1 MSLIDLITGNA
12 GNQVATDAENKFGIS
27 KNQVIA
33 LLAVAAPLV
42 ISYLRKKS
50 QENSSEADALNNALD
65 KDHDGSILN
74 NPSQAV
80 ERQAEGNSILSHIFG
95 GEKANVENQLS
106 QNTGISMDKIGPILA
121 MLAPI
126 IMGYIGKE
134 KQSNGVT
141 SGGGLGDL
149 LGGILGNAQNQAQS
163 QPSNPL
169 NDILGSVLGGGSNGQ
184 SAGNP
189 LNDILGSVLGGGSQA
204 NSSGNPLTDILG
216 SVLGG
221 GQQNQQQGGLGG
233 ILGGILGGK

>member
-50 QENSSEADALNNALD
+50 QENPQEADALNNALD

-74 NPSQAV
+74 DPSQAAA
-80 ERQAEGNSILSHIFG
+80 RQQEGGSILDHIFG
-95 GEKANVENQLS
+95 GQKANVENQLS

-121 MLAPI
+121 MLAPV
-126 IMGYIGKE
+126 IMGFIGKE
-134 KQSNGVT
+134 KQASGVN

-149 LGGILGNAQNQAQS
+149 LAGILGNAQNQAQAQS
-163 QPSNPL
+163 SSPL
-169 NDILGSVLGGGSNGQ
+169 NDILGSVLGGSQGKS
-184 SAGNP
+184 SGNP
-189 LNDILGSVLGGGSQA
+189 LNDILGSVLGGQHQESK
-204 NSSGNPLTDILG
+204 
-216 SVLGG
+216 GG
-221 GQQNQQQGGLGG
+221 FGGL
-233 ILGGILGGK
+233 LSSILGGK

>member
-12 GNQVATDAENKFGIS
+12 GNQVASEAENKFGIS

-50 QENSSEADALNNALD
+50 QDSPEDAEALNNALD
-65 KDHDGSILN
+65 KDHDGSILDD
-74 NPSQAV
+74 PSQVVA
-80 ERQAEGNSILSHIFG
+80 RQQEGSSILDHVFG
-95 GEKANVENQLS
+95 GQKSTVENQLS

-126 IMGYIGKE
+126 IMGFIGKE

-149 LGGILGNAQNQAQS
+149 LGGILGNANQQAQGQS
-163 QPSNPL
+163 TNPI
-169 NDILGSVLGGGSNGQ
+169 NDILGSVLGGGSS
-184 SAGNP
+184 SA
-189 LNDILGSVLGGGSQA
+189 D
-204 NSSGNPLTDILG
+204 SGNPLGNILA

-221 GQQNQQQGGLGG
+221 GQQQQQQGGLGG
-233 ILGGILGGK
+233 LLGGLFGGK